1 MKKFA
6 KQTLVAL
13 SLAIS
18 IPAFAAS
25 YTIGTG
31 SQSGTYYPLVG
42 ITSQNLE

>member
-31 SQSGTYYPLVG
+31 SQSGTYYPLG
-42 ITSQNLE
+42 GF